1 MAYDVMASFTC
12 PRTITFQ
19 DYRLGFTHK
28 AIVVAILAYVCF
40 NLFSGQLYLVDS
52 VPLGLVSV
60 WSTSDYNGTSGVSSF
75 SRARDAFYDAYSAKD
90 GSFRYCGNEDYDYA
104 YDESYAYEKIGCAFQ
119 EDAELAVKGESQIFF
134 STMVQTNTV
143 AFVSARGANETCGR
157 SAFEAAGVPDA
168 ECPSAANE
176 GDYASVVFAEELGR
190 CYCRAT
196 KNAFNVAAENLTVSM
211 EHKYEALYGRGELP
225 RTFVRR
231 EDSLENLHEFAPGEA
246 LNLPLWKVLEFVGL
260 SLDEYA
266 AGGGKEGEAG
276 VRSSETSN
284 GNPKL
289 RVKGLQITAKMQYYN
304 YHQAPGFESQRN
316 GQPGET
322 VCILSL
328 SPQDMWAAL
337 GNDVSHFPTKGSA
350 GSAGERGGFENRYRY
365 GIKVVIQAS
374 GVISTVDL
382 MFMINAVIQG
392 LVLLNVA
399 VIITQQVAFYL
410 LGDRSKMYKEFGNET
425 AIFEREAARFAIQSI
440 VAGHVFRLV
449 DADKSGGLDHAEI
462 YDAIQDSVAGSGLS
476 EKEMNTLA
484 GFVIHQADLDSEKH
498 KAYLGE
504 DAAALGD
511 EQEGV
516 IGLAEW
522 DNLFA
527 SGFMDFHSL
536 SRVVKNLSK
545 EESSFLLERAK
556 TFKAGLGGGANYGA
570 VEEGNAKDA

>member
-90 GSFRYCGNEDYDYA
+90 GSFRYCGNEDYDYV
-104 YDESYAYEKIGCAFQ
+104 YDASYTYEKIGCAFQ

-337 GNDVSHFPTKGSA
+337 GNDVSHFPTKGFA

-504 DAAALGD
+504 DAGGGD

>member
-90 GSFRYCGNEDYDYA
+90 GSFRYCGNEDYDLRV
-104 YDESYAYEKIGCAFQ
+104 DESYTYEKIGCAFQ

>member
-104 YDESYAYEKIGCAFQ
+104 YDESYTYEKIGCAFQ

>member
-104 YDESYAYEKIGCAFQ
+104 YDESYTYEKIGCAFQ

-276 VRSSETSN
+276 VRSSATSN

>member
-104 YDESYAYEKIGCAFQ
+104 YDESYTYEKIGCAFQ

-545 EESSFLLERAK
+545 GESSFLLERAK

>member
-104 YDESYAYEKIGCAFQ
+104 YDESYTYEKIGCAFQ

-231 EDSLENLHEFAPGEA
+231 EDSLENLHGFAPGEA

-276 VRSSETSN
+276 VCSSETSN
-284 GNPKL
+284 GNPEL

>member
-90 GSFRYCGNEDYDYA
+90 GSFRYCGNEDYDYV
-104 YDESYAYEKIGCAFQ
+104 YDASYTYEKIGCAFQ

-168 ECPSAANE
+168 ECPSAATE

-337 GNDVSHFPTKGSA
+337 GNDVSHFPTKGFA

-504 DAAALGD
+504 DAGGGGD